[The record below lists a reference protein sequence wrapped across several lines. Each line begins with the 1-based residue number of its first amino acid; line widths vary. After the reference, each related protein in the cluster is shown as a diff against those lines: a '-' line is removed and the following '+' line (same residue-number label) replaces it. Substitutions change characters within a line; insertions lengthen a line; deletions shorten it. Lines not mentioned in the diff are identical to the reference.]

1 MGITTVAVYSEA
13 DARRFVLADADVAV
27 PIGPPAPA
35 ESYLDAD
42 AILAAARQT
51 GADASTRGTASW

>member
-13 DARRFVLADADVAV
+13 DAELPPVADADVAV

-35 ESYLDAD
+35 ESTLDAD

-51 GADASTRGTASW
+51 GADAIHPGTGF